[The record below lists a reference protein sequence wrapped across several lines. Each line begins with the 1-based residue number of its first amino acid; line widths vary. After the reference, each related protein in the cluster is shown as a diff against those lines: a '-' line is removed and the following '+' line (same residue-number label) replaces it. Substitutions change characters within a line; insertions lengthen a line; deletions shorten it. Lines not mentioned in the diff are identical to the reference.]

1 MSNYFLSQPLSFGP
15 ISWLW
20 LLAWGLTL
28 AAGLYLYTSWQER
41 NVLRARFMR
50 QLGLVLSI
58 LAGTG
63 IVLLAL
69 KGLRVPVLSFRI
81 WGYLVALATIGYGVW
96 AGITYQRISQ
106 AVAASSRNVAVTRR
120 GSQQSGRGART
131 YTTNGTNGA
140 TEPRPIPTPR
150 PVATTGRREARRDK
164 KRKTR

>member
-1 MSNYFLSQPLSFGP
+1 MSDYFLSQPLSFGP

-20 LLAWGLTL
+20 LLAWGLIL

-58 LAGTG
+58 LAGAG

-69 KGLRVPVLSFRI
+69 KGLRVPVLSYRI

-106 AVAASSRNVAVTRR
+106 ARSSERPERVPVTRR

-131 YTTNGTNGA
+131 YTTNGSNGA
-140 TEPRPIPTPR
+140 TRTTSDPNA
-150 PVATTGRREARRDK
+150 ATGCDDWS
-164 KRKTR
+164 TRSSSR